1 MLKLGR
7 FLGIPVYAHWSTLLL
22 AAYIAFFVYPSYGAN
37 VSDSTVWRLVEN
49 LAVAF
54 ILIGTI
60 VVHELAHS
68 FVARR
73 LHIPVASIVL
83 FGLGAGAM
91 LEHEP
96 RRARD
101 EFFIAVVGPLASF
114 VIAGICFLLK
124 SVVAEQGSWDVLK
137 MPLQA
142 LAWMNLILAIFNLV
156 PAFPMDGGRVLRSAF
171 WALTANYRKATVI
184 AVYAGFGFAALMGV
198 LGLSVIL
205 QGSLVGVMW
214 LFLAYFLYASGKQY
228 LANS

>member
-1 MLKLGR
+1 MLNLGR
-7 FLGIPVYAHWSTLLL
+7 LLGIPIYAHWSTLLL

-37 VSDSTVWRLVEN
+37 VSDSTAWHLVEN

-54 ILIGTI
+54 ILIATI
-60 VVHELAHS
+60 VVHEFAHS
-68 FVARR
+68 LVARR

-114 VIAGICFLLK
+114 SIAGMCFILEAMAKGQDFGALF
-124 SVVAEQGSWDVLK
+124 VA
-137 MPLQA
+137 PLHA

-205 QGSLVGVMW
+205 QGSFVGVMW

-228 LANS
+228 LVNS